1 MLSFLEWMLPM
12 GLPCPPMQAR
22 NPALTVSYCLPV
34 LPSGLTADGE
44 ALLANAVAQ
53 GVRVD
58 EVAVMTMVS
67 LLCLPLGSA
76 MVAAGTRRPS
86 LERQLTATSTGRLRP
101 VWAWKPLYDKKLI
114 ISPA

>member
-67 LLCLPLGSA
+67 LSCIPLGSVKSMLLA
-76 MVAAGTRRPS
+76 VVAPLRMPTDYPACFDRMPTPSEAGS
-86 LERQLTATSTGRLRP
+86 Q
-101 VWAWKPLYDKKLI
+101 
-114 ISPA
+114 